1 MSGAHREEAI
11 SHHVEVLMYHDTG
24 DGDFRSAVRHF
35 AEMWEDLVP
44 DSGEADSGQG
54 EILRAIGR
62 LAGEDRRN
70 GNINWD
76 EFHESLVT
84 FLRDYLPHEAVFD
97 ATQQARIIHDLDLV
111 AEHGRAGLDQEQ
123 MRCVFGRLIVD
134 GATLVKSRRSPVPR
148 QQMARAVVRKTHGP
162 KPWWRFW

>member
-1 MSGAHREEAI
+1 VDSAEREKAI

-24 DGDFRSAVRHF
+24 DGEFRTAVRHF

-44 DSGEADSGQG
+44 DSGEAESGQG

-76 EFHESLVT
+76 EFYEALVT

-97 ATQQARIIHDLDLV
+97 PTQQARIIHDLDLV
-111 AEHGRAGLDQEQ
+111 AANGRAGLDQEE
-123 MRCVFGRLIVD
+123 MRCVFGRLIMD
-134 GATLVKSRRSPVPR
+134 GAALVKSQRSLVPR
-148 QQMARAVVRKTHGP
+148 HQMARAVVREARGR